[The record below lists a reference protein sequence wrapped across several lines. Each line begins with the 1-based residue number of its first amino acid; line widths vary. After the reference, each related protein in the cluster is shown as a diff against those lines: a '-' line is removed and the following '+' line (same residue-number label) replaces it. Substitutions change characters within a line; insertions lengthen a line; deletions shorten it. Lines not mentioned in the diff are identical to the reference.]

1 MVSNSIVGA
10 VNKSCLTTIAE
21 QVVQEDGTS
30 ALTKECTVEDSCTCI
45 KKVGYVE
52 LDSANMLS
60 LKR

>member
-1 MVSNSIVGA
+1 MDSNSVVGA
-10 VNKSCLTTIAE
+10 VNKSCLTAIAE

-30 ALTKECTVEDSCTCI
+30 ALAKECTIEDTCTCI
-45 KKVGYVE
+45 KKFGYVE